1 MSLLILLAL
10 GLGVGLTVYEF
21 SHRVHTRVDAY
32 ARAIRAAH
40 DAHVA
45 ADAHLVNASAA
56 SVTAGNHA
64 QVADATRQTP
74 GAPQAVADAH
84 HAAAQAAVD
93 ASADHAVAATAAN
106 QVAAKH
112 TAEAAKNARTEAER
126 QEVVKSAAQVLARS
140 EKIAQAL
147 AHLGVGQCG
156 VRSYAGVSSQ
166 IVDQLLAR
174 LRAEGMSVVGDN
186 PWDIETHQYDVKLH
200 AVWDPRVLELKLIV
214 STGEGGYFGL
224 VTCSKIWEKI
234 DPIMKGVL
242 GG

>member
-1 MSLLILLAL
+1 VSLLILLAL

-21 SHRVHTRVDAY
+21 SPRVHTRVDAY

-147 AHLGVGQCG
+147 AHLGVGCPIVRGGLLTDRRSTLGAVARRGHVGRWGQPLGHRDAPVRREAPRGLGSEGPG
-156 VRSYAGVSSQ
+156 VEA
-166 IVDQLLAR
+166 DR
-174 LRAEGMSVVGDN
+174 LDG
-186 PWDIETHQYDVKLH
+186 
-200 AVWDPRVLELKLIV
+200 
-214 STGEGGYFGL
+214 
-224 VTCSKIWEKI
+224 
-234 DPIMKGVL
+234 
-242 GG
+242 